1 MSTPWAAS
9 PSRWVAYIN
18 RLVYRIARH
27 WLALCNGIVA
37 LFLALP
43 IAAPL
48 LLAAGATTPAQL
60 IYLVYLPVCHQLPER
75 SYFLL
80 GEKPVY
86 TPEELE
92 ARGMPAGLSPFQ
104 RRGFRGNEVTGYKVA
119 FCERDVAIYGSILLA
134 GLAYGALRRRGRPR
148 GLPLKIYVLF
158 LVPLGLDGL
167 TQLVGLRESNWWLRT
182 ITGAL
187 FGGASVWL
195 AYPLIDEA
203 MEDTARQVEAR
214 INPGQLDKTQDPR
227 YYNEHCT

>member
-9 PSRWVAYIN
+9 SNRWVAYTN
-18 RLVYRIARH
+18 RLVYGIARH
-27 WLALCNGIVA
+27 WLAFCNAIVA

-43 IAAPL
+43 VTAPL
-48 LLAAGATTPAQL
+48 LLATGATMPAQI

-86 TPEELE
+86 TLEELE
-92 ARGMPAGLSPFQ
+92 ARGMPAGLSLFQ

-119 FCERDVAIYGSILLA
+119 FCQRDVAIYGSVLLA

-148 GLPLKIYVLF
+148 GLPLKVYVLF
-158 LVPLGLDGL
+158 LIPLGLDGL
-167 TQLVGLRESNWWLRT
+167 TQLAGLRESNWWLRT

-203 MEDTARQVEAR
+203 MEGVTYQAKVRTSS
-214 INPGQLDKTQDPR
+214 GQLDKTKNGG
-227 YYNEHCT
+227 YNGPL